1 MNKLFITLSIMMG
14 VVVLSSN
21 YLVQFPINYF
31 GLNEILTY
39 GAFSYPIA
47 FLITD
52 LANRSYGKLLARQ
65 IVYLGFL
72 IGIIFTLLFSTDF
85 ADLIS
90 VRIAIGSGVAFITA
104 QLLDIQ
110 IFDRLRKKEWF
121 VAPLTSSLIG
131 STVDTFLF
139 FSISFYA
146 TGVPWVTLSL
156 GDLAVKVLVALI
168 MLIPFR
174 MLLKIIKPIKVSN
187 IFDENKNDPILKTKL
202 FNQDLDNPIGI
213 AAGFDKNAEVYNPL
227 FKLGFGF
234 VEVGT
239 VTPLKQYGNEK
250 PRVFRLVEDQALINR
265 LGFNNHGS
273 DTILNRIKSNKKLGV
288 LGVNVGPNKD
298 SNDRLNDYLIGLEK
312 FSEVADYITI
322 NISSPNTEN
331 LRNFHD
337 ENKLKDLL
345 TSISEKKKQLKT
357 EIPVAVKISPDIN
370 ENQID
375 LISEI
380 LLENEISAIIISN
393 TSEAC
398 RETLQN
404 IQRHQKGGLSG
415 KPIEKKSNLLIS
427 KFYNLIK
434 GKIKIIGVGGVDSGK
449 AAYDKFLLGADYV
462 QLYTGMVF
470 QGPNIAG
477 MIKKDLKELLIRDG
491 VKNFTEIV
499 GNKTVS

>member
-1 MNKLFITLSIMMG
+1 MY
-14 VVVLSSN
+14 SN
-21 YLVQFPINYF
+21 
-31 GLNEILTY
+31 
-39 GAFSYPIA
+39 
-47 FLITD
+47 
-52 LANRSYGKLLARQ
+52 
-65 IVYLGFL
+65 
-72 IGIIFTLLFSTDF
+72 
-85 ADLIS
+85 
-90 VRIAIGSGVAFITA
+90 
-104 QLLDIQ
+104 
-110 IFDRLRKKEWF
+110 LR
-121 VAPLTSSLIG
+121 SLIFKI
-131 STVDTFLF
+131 DPERAHFLA
-139 FSISFYA
+139 IQ
-146 TGVPWVTLSL
+146 SL
-156 GDLAVKVLVALI
+156 KLNL
-168 MLIPFR
+168 
-174 MLLKIIKPIKVSN
+174 VSN
-187 IFDENKNDPILKTKL
+187 IFDENKNDPLLKTKL
-202 FNQDLDNPIGI
+202 FNQDIDNPIGI

-273 DTILNRIKSNKKLGV
+273 DTILDRIKSNKKLGV

-337 ENKLKDLL
+337 ENKLKELL
-345 TSISEKKKQLKT
+345 NSVSEKKKQLKT

-393 TSEAC
+393 TSEAS

-427 KFYNLIK
+427 KFYKLIK